1 MGAIYSLLF
10 SILHLL
16 SLPNEEEGQ
25 GLVAFLY
32 NYKNR
37 HCASPRTNVDAWSAG
52 RVLTQAGIELLAGST
67 GPSLLLSALCQLN
80 GLENEAPPRHL
91 CPWGTLRLASALIKR
106 DDTP

>member
-1 MGAIYSLLF
+1 MVAIYSLLF

-37 HCASPRTNVDAWSAG
+37 HCASPRTSVDAWSAR
-52 RVLTQAGIELLAGST
+52 RVLTQASIEQLVRST

-80 GLENEAPPRHL
+80 GLENKVPPRHL
-91 CPWGTLRLASALIKR
+91 
-106 DDTP
+106 